1 MNTRV
6 FFWLGVFQDL
16 NAGHRFVA
24 LFVQLWQGVVLEPFY
39 HLNIRHV
46 RYLFCFYS
54 TYIRFCMFF
63 KLKRFLKGSSPKN
76 VAVFVD
82 GPNLLRKEFGIDID
96 LIKKESVK
104 FGSIKIARVYLNQF
118 ASDKLVEAT
127 VNQGF
132 SPIISTTDVDVVMA
146 CDATEVAFNPNIDI
160 IIFATRDSDFLPA
173 LIKAKAHG
181 KETIALVAEEMS
193 AAALKNTADKVV
205 FLKGKKPE
213 PKVEH
218 KHEEKKE
225 VKSDDK
231 KDSKSEEKKE
241 NKSDDKKD
249 SKSDDKKDS
258 KSDEK
263 K

>member
-1 MNTRV
+1 MV
-6 FFWLGVFQDL
+6 LLKWL
-16 NAGHRFVA
+16 NP
-24 LFVQLWQGVVLEPFY
+24 LFKA
-39 HLNIRHV
+39 R
-46 RYLFCFYS
+46 S
-54 TYIRFCMFF
+54 
-63 KLKRFLKGSSPKN
+63 KN

-96 LIKKESVK
+96 LIKKESIK
-104 FGSIKIARVYLNQF
+104 FGSIKIGRVYLNQF

-181 KETIALVAEEMS
+181 KETVALVAEEMT

-205 FLKGKKPE
+205 YLKGKKPE
-213 PKVEH
+213 PKIDKIEH

-225 VKSDDK
+225 SKVDEKKDNKIEDKKESKLDDK
-231 KDSKSEEKKE
+231 K
-241 NKSDDKKD
+241 
-249 SKSDDKKDS
+249 
-258 KSDEK
+258 
-263 K
+263 

>member
-1 MNTRV
+1 MGSLKKWVNS
-6 FFWLGVFQDL
+6 W
-16 NAGHRFVA
+16 
-24 LFVQLWQGVVLEPFY
+24 
-39 HLNIRHV
+39 
-46 RYLFCFYS
+46 
-54 TYIRFCMFF
+54 F
-63 KLKRFLKGSSPKN
+63 KSGSKR

-96 LIKKESVK
+96 LIKKESLK

-132 SPIISTTDVDVVMA
+132 SPIISATDVDVVMA
-146 CDATEVAFNPNIDI
+146 CDATEISFNNNIDV

-173 LIKAKAHG
+173 LIKAKEHG

-205 FLKGKKPE
+205 FLKGKKVDSKNDKGE
-213 PKVEH
+213 N
-218 KHEEKKE
+218 KKE
-225 VKSDDK
+225 SL
-231 KDSKSEEKKE
+231 SKANSQT
-241 NKSDDKKD
+241 
-249 SKSDDKKDS
+249 SKVLTAQS

-263 K
+263 KTD

>member
-1 MNTRV
+1 MV
-6 FFWLGVFQDL
+6 FRKWFNSL
-16 NAGHRFVA
+16 
-24 LFVQLWQGVVLEPFY
+24 
-39 HLNIRHV
+39 
-46 RYLFCFYS
+46 
-54 TYIRFCMFF
+54 
-63 KLKRFLKGSSPKN
+63 LKTKTKH

-104 FGSIKIARVYLNQF
+104 FGSIKIGRVYLNQF

-146 CDATEVAFNPNIDI
+146 CDATEVAFNPNIDV

-173 LIKAKAHG
+173 LIKAKEHG
-181 KETIALVAEEMS
+181 KETVALVAEEMS

-213 PKVEH
+213 PKVDRSDH
-218 KHEEKKE
+218 KHEDQAKQSFAGVTKQEVLQHKKEVSSAKTVLTQKASTSLVKNEEKKE
-225 VKSDDK
+225 T
-231 KDSKSEEKKE
+231 
-241 NKSDDKKD
+241 
-249 SKSDDKKDS
+249 